1 MKTTIPQSLSSV
13 YSIRVGS
20 DDCRVRGIEVEP
32 IEAIFAEPSTDRQTA
47 CQHATPWADVT
58 GPDEIVTERMVVPPA
73 VRKRSR
79 LVASRAILLRG
90 CD

>member
-20 DDCRVRGIEVEP
+20 DECRIRGIEVEP
-32 IEAIFAEPSTDRQTA
+32 IEAIFAEPSADRRTA
-47 CQHATPWADVT
+47 CEHDTPWADVT
-58 GPDEIVTERMVVPPA
+58 GPDEIVSERMAVPPA

-79 LVASRAILLRG
+79 LVASRAILLGG